1 MLIKLCYANNGNLI
15 EEFSITKFED
25 LENKIYGYNKDLMIY
40 DQADNALFGFDALE
54 NSPNGEYSG
63 PTDPGRF
70 WSFPMEEQ
78 LDEFLIDTKLVNS
91 RPDDKKK
98 ETEECMDFIKKHK
111 LNDESTYNIS
121 RRELAKR
128 FINLF
133 L

>member
-1 MLIKLCYANNGNLI
+1 MLIKLYHANNINLI

-70 WSFPMEEQ
+70 WSFLIDEQ
-78 LDEFLIDTKLVNS
+78 LNEFLIATKLVNS

-111 LNDESTYNIS
+111 LDDDSDS
-121 RRELAKR
+121 KRELAKR

>member
-1 MLIKLCYANNGNLI
+1 
-15 EEFSITKFED
+15 
-25 LENKIYGYNKDLMIY
+25 
-40 DQADNALFGFDALE
+40 LFGFDALE

-70 WSFPMEEQ
+70 WSFLIDEP
-78 LDEFLIDTKLVNS
+78 LNEFLIATKLVNS

-98 ETEECMDFIKKHK
+98 ETEECWDFIEKHK
-111 LNDESTYNIS
+111 LDDPSPS
-121 RRELAKR
+121 QRELAKR

>member
-1 MLIKLCYANNGNLI
+1 MLIKLCHANNGNLI

-40 DQADNALFGFDALE
+40 DHADNALFGFDALE

-70 WSFPMEEQ
+70 WSFLIDEP
-78 LDEFLIDTKLVNS
+78 LNEFLIATKLVNS

-98 ETEECMDFIKKHK
+98 ETEECWDFIKKHK
-111 LNDESTYNIS
+111 LDDPSPS
-121 RRELAKR
+121 QRELAKR

>member
-1 MLIKLCYANNGNLI
+1 MLIKLCHANNGNLI

-70 WSFPMEEQ
+70 WSFLIDEP
-78 LDEFLIDTKLVNS
+78 LNEFLIATKLVNS

-98 ETEECMDFIKKHK
+98 ETEECWDFIEKHK
-111 LNDESTYNIS
+111 LDDPSPS
-121 RRELAKR
+121 QRELAKR